1 MNEVYFLGIDIVEEI
16 KSMVD
21 IITSTCTN
29 GMTENEL
36 KAYELGIKN
45 MLSVLEATIY
55 DSDLPVVNING
66 MDTPTE
72 LSVDELECFFNNM

>member
-1 MNEVYFLGIDIVEEI
+1 MNEVYFLGVDIVEEV

-21 IITSTCTN
+21 VITLTCTN

-45 MLSVLEATIY
+45 MLSVLDATIY
-55 DSDLPVVNING
+55 DTDLPVVNING

-72 LSVDELECFFNNM
+72 LSIDELEHFFSEI

>member
-1 MNEVYFLGIDIVEEI
+1 MNEVYFLGIDIVEEV

-21 IITSTCTN
+21 VITSTCTN

>member
-1 MNEVYFLGIDIVEEI
+1 MNEVYFLGIDIVEEV

-21 IITSTCTN
+21 VITSTCTN

-72 LSVDELECFFNNM
+72 LSVD

>member
-1 MNEVYFLGIDIVEEI
+1 MNEVYFLGIDIVEEV

-72 LSVDELECFFNNM
+72 LSIYELECFFNNM

>member
-1 MNEVYFLGIDIVEEI
+1 MNEVYFLVIDIVEEV

-21 IITSTCTN
+21 VITSTCTN

-45 MLSVLEATIY
+45 MLSVLETTIY
-55 DSDLPVVNING
+55 DSDLPVINING

-72 LSVDELECFFNNM
+72 LSVDDLECFFNNM

>member
-1 MNEVYFLGIDIVEEI
+1 MNELYFLGMDIIEEV

-21 IITSTCTN
+21 VVTLTCTN

-36 KAYELGIKN
+36 KAYELGVKN
-45 MLSVLEATIY
+45 MLSVLDTTIY
-55 DSDLPVVNING
+55 DTDLPVVNING

-72 LSVDELECFFNNM
+72 LSIDELEHFFSEI

>member
-1 MNEVYFLGIDIVEEI
+1 MNEVYFLGIDIVEEV

-21 IITSTCTN
+21 VITSTCTN

-45 MLSVLEATIY
+45 MLSVLETTIY
-55 DSDLPVVNING
+55 DSDLPVINING

-72 LSVDELECFFNNM
+72 LSVDELECFFNNI

>member
-45 MLSVLEATIY
+45 MLPVLEATIY

>member
-1 MNEVYFLGIDIVEEI
+1 MNEVYFLGIDIVEEV

-21 IITSTCTN
+21 VITSTCTN

-45 MLSVLEATIY
+45 MLSVLETTIY